1 MILKALYDYYNRCG
15 NLPAPGMEEKE
26 IGFLVVISQEG
37 KFVRFEDCRT
47 DKNQART
54 YLVKKHVGR
63 SSAVVANYLYD
74 NSTYV
79 LGYAD
84 MDKEIERSYE
94 EVNSLNE
101 KSYLSEEAKEKERKY
116 QEQIKKRREKEEE
129 CLRAFKEKVTSIY
142 NVYPNSQELKAVCSF
157 YHQSKDEILVSIS
170 QDPLWEVIK
179 KCLSKKYSTFSFRIE
194 GDIKIVAEKKELLQ
208 LEGTDNSNQ
217 GKSICLITGEVG
229 TSVETTT
236 ATMIP
241 GSQATAKLVAFQV
254 NSGYDSYGK
263 KKCENAPIS
272 KDAEFAYTTALNAM
286 LQKGSHNKFSVGNRT
301 FVFWASSNNDAAE
314 QTEESLFDLLGYTE
328 EDTDDPNAKIEQVRK
343 VFTSIDSGTLKTS
356 LDDRFY
362 ILGLAPNSARIAVV
376 YWSECSLKEFAGK
389 ILQHFKDMEIIDTRK
404 DGKPYMGIK
413 DMLAAV
419 TLNGKQSDTT
429 PNLPEAVV
437 KSIFQGTPYPFT
449 LFSACIRRIRAESG
463 NKDKNAIRIARM
475 AIIKAYLNRINDNN
489 KKIDKMLDKSNTNQ
503 GYLCGRLFAVLDK
516 IQEDANRISSIRE
529 RYMNAASATPAS
541 VFATI
546 LNLSSHHMEKLTNE
560 GRKIIYEKM
569 KQEIIDKIP
578 ATGFPAHLD
587 LQDQG
592 RFFIGYYHQR
602 QELFKKKEDEN
613 KE

>member
-15 NLPAPGMEEKE
+15 NLPAFGMEEKE
-26 IGFLVVISQEG
+26 IGFVIVISKEG
-37 KFVRFEDCRT
+37 KFVRFEDCRL
-47 DKNQART
+47 DSKQART

-63 SSAVVANYLYD
+63 SSAIVANYLYD
-74 NSTYV
+74 NSSYV
-79 LGYAD
+79 LGYAENEKAKKD
-84 MDKEIERSYE
+84 VEEQTKKRSDKE
-94 EVNSLNE
+94 N
-101 KSYLSEEAKEKERKY
+101 A
-116 QEQIKKRREKEEE
+116 
-129 CLRAFKEKVTSIY
+129 CLEAFKEKVDSIY
-142 NVYPNSQELKAVCSF
+142 KVYPENNDLAAIYKF
-157 YHQSKDEILVSIS
+157 YQQSKEEILASIS
-170 QDPLWEVIK
+170 QDSLWEEIK
-179 KCLSKKYSTFSFRIE
+179 KNLSKKYSTFSFRID
-194 GDIKIVAEKKELLQ
+194 GDLKIVAEKKEILQ
-208 LEGTDNSNQ
+208 LEYSEDDNKGN
-217 GKSICLITGEVG
+217 GFCLITGNKGITVD
-229 TSVETTT
+229 TTT

-254 NSGYDSYGK
+254 NSGYDSYSK

-286 LQKGSHNKFSVGNRT
+286 LQKGSHNKFGVGNRT
-301 FVFWASSNNDAAE
+301 FVFWASSNAEAAE
-314 QTEESLFDLLGYTE
+314 QTEESLFNLLGFADE
-328 EDTDDPNAKIEQVRK
+328 EQDDPNARIEQVRK
-343 VFTSIDSGTLKTS
+343 VFTSIYSGTLKTS

-376 YWSECSLKEFAGK
+376 YWSECSLKEFAEK
-389 ILQHFKDMEIIDTRK
+389 ILRHFDDMEIIDTRK

-413 DMLAAV
+413 SMLAAV
-419 TLNGKQSDTT
+419 TLNGKQSEAT

-463 NKDKNAIRIARM
+463 NKDNNAIRIARM

-489 KKIDKMLDKSNTNQ
+489 KNINTMLDKSNTNQ

-516 IQEDANRISSIRE
+516 IQEDANGIRSICE

-546 LNLSSHHMEKLTNE
+546 LNLSYHHMEKLTNE
-560 GRKIIYEKM
+560 SRKIFYEKM

-602 QELFKKKEDEN
+602 QDFFTKKEDEN
-613 KE
+613 KN

>member
-1 MILKALYDYYNRCG
+1 MILKALYDYYNRCN
-15 NLPAPGMEEKE
+15 NLPASGMEEKE
-26 IGFLVVISQEG
+26 IGFVIVISKEG
-37 KFVRFEDCRT
+37 NFVRFEDCRI
-47 DKNQART
+47 DNKQART

-63 SSAVVANYLYD
+63 LSAVVANYLYD
-74 NSTYV
+74 NSAYV
-79 LGYAD
+79 LGYAENEKAKKNAD
-84 MDKEIERSYE
+84 EQTKKRSDKE
-94 EVNSLNE
+94 N
-101 KSYLSEEAKEKERKY
+101 A
-116 QEQIKKRREKEEE
+116 
-129 CLRAFKEKVTSIY
+129 CLEAFKEKVLSIY
-142 NVYPNSQELKAVCSF
+142 KIYPESNDLAAISKF
-157 YHQSKDEILVSIS
+157 YQQSKEEILSCVS
-170 QDPLWEVIK
+170 QDNLWEDIK
-179 KCLSKKYSTFSFRIE
+179 KNLSKKYSTFSFRID
-194 GDIKIVAEKKELLQ
+194 GDLKIVAEKKELLQ
-208 LEGTDNSNQ
+208 LEDSEDDNKGNAL
-217 GKSICLITGEVG
+217 CLITGNKETTVD
-229 TSVETTT
+229 TTT

-263 KKCENAPIS
+263 KKCGNAPIS
-272 KDAEFAYTTALNAM
+272 KNAEFAYTTALNAM

-301 FVFWASSNNDAAE
+301 FVFWASSNAEAAE
-314 QTEESLFDLLGYTE
+314 QAEENLFNLLGFTEEE
-328 EDTDDPNAKIEQVRK
+328 QDDPNAKINQVRK
-343 VFTSIDSGTLKTS
+343 VFTSIYSGTIKTS

-376 YWSECSLKEFAGK
+376 YWSECSLKEFAGT
-389 ILQHFKDMEIIDTRK
+389 ILHHFNDMEIIDTRK
-404 DGKPYMGIK
+404 EGKPYMGIK

-419 TLNGKQSDTT
+419 TLNGKQSEAT

-489 KKIDKMLDKSNTNQ
+489 KKIDTMLDKSNTNQ

-546 LNLSSHHMEKLTNE
+546 LNLSSHHMEKLANE
-560 GRKIIYEKM
+560 NRRIFYEKI

-602 QELFKKKEDEN
+602 QDFFTKKEN
-613 KE
+613 

>member
-15 NLPAPGMEEKE
+15 NLPASGMEEKE
-26 IGFLVVISQEG
+26 IGFVIVISKEG
-37 KFVRFEDCRT
+37 NFVRFEDCRI
-47 DKNQART
+47 DNKQART
-54 YLVKKHVGR
+54 YFVKKHVGR

-79 LGYAD
+79 LGYAENEKAKKEVD
-84 MDKEIERSYE
+84 NQTKKRSDKE
-94 EVNSLNE
+94 N
-101 KSYLSEEAKEKERKY
+101 A
-116 QEQIKKRREKEEE
+116 
-129 CLRAFKEKVTSIY
+129 CLEAFKEKVLSIY
-142 NVYPNSQELKAVCSF
+142 KIYPESNDLAAISKF
-157 YHQSKDEILVSIS
+157 YQQSREEILSCVS
-170 QDPLWEVIK
+170 QDNLWEEIK
-179 KCLSKKYSTFSFRIE
+179 KNLSKKYSTFSFRID
-194 GDIKIVAEKKELLQ
+194 GDLKIVAEKKELLQ
-208 LEGTDNSNQ
+208 LEDSEDDNKGNAF
-217 GKSICLITGEVG
+217 CLITGNKG
-229 TSVETTT
+229 TIVDTTT

-286 LQKGSHNKFSVGNRT
+286 LQKGSHNKFGVGNRT
-301 FVFWASSNNDAAE
+301 FVFWASSNSETAE
-314 QTEESLFDLLGYTE
+314 QAEESLFDLLDFTE
-328 EDTDDPNAKIEQVRK
+328 EEQDDPNAKINQVRK

-376 YWSECSLKEFAGK
+376 YWSECSLKEFAGT
-389 ILQHFKDMEIIDTRK
+389 ILRHFDDMEIIDNRK

-413 DMLAAV
+413 SMLAAV
-419 TLNGKQSDTT
+419 TLNGKQSEAT

-463 NKDKNAIRIARM
+463 SKDAIRITRM

-489 KKIDKMLDKSNTNQ
+489 KKIETMLDKSNTNQ